1 MKKVY
6 RKIKRAFQCYSTLL
20 RFLTSLFCITVTT
33 FSAAAALELNKRTFI
48 RGNGLQWQVY
58 PDLYKLLRRMQ
69 AKIGIFF

>member
-33 FSAAAALELNKRTFI
+33 FSAAAAALELNKRTFI
-48 RGNGLQWQVY
+48 RGNGLQ
-58 PDLYKLLRRMQ
+58 
-69 AKIGIFF
+69 

>member
-33 FSAAAALELNKRTFI
+33 SSSSATATAAALELNKRTFI
-48 RGNGLQWQVY
+48 RGNGLQ
-58 PDLYKLLRRMQ
+58 
-69 AKIGIFF
+69 

>member
-20 RFLTSLFCITVTT
+20 RFLTSLFCITVTSSSAT
-33 FSAAAALELNKRTFI
+33 TAAAAALELNKRTFI

-69 AKIGIFF
+69 A